1 MPFSRNLRYAALAFL
16 LWSLAYN
23 VLASLLPLYA
33 RELGAGPL
41 QIGLVGTAG
50 LVGAGLLVFP
60 LSLLADRAGR
70 RSALLTGWALSS
82 AGLFAMALA
91 GSWQQLLPGAF
102 LAMAAVAGLP
112 TLNALALDEL
122 APAQRA
128 RGFSLLYASAPL
140 GALVGALLGGVLAES
155 AGLRTTAWLGGLCA
169 VLATISLLP
178 IRASPPRPSNAAAP
192 GTNSDAGQQPRPL
205 LLLLFGLLGAGGFLF
220 VALPGS
226 FIVPYL
232 RDVAH
237 LGYLSTG
244 LSSALLAA
252 AQLAWSLLFALWPL
266 SHRRL
271 ALGRGPAA
279 LRLPTATLVAI
290 AVCLAANG
298 LFGVLLPLATGP
310 ILFLILI
317 LRGSQ
322 FSLQSLGSSLLGEMV
337 APGPRLTTRLT
348 LISSLL
354 GAGAAAAP
362 LAGGWLYGYGAAYP
376 FLISGVASALGAA
389 VLLLICRWVPADT
402 AQASAT

>member
-1 MPFSRNLRYAALAFL
+1 MPFGRNLRYAALAFL

-50 LVGAGLLVFP
+50 LVGAGVLVFP

-70 RSALLTGWALSS
+70 RAALLTGWTISS
-82 AGLFAMALA
+82 AGLFAMAIA
-91 GSWQQLLPGAF
+91 QSWTQLLPGAF
-102 LAMAAVAGLP
+102 LAMAAVGGLP

-122 APAQRA
+122 APEQRA
-128 RGFSLLYASAPL
+128 RGFSLIYAAAPL
-140 GALVGALLGGVLAES
+140 GALVGAALGGMLAETAS
-155 AGLRTTAWLGGLCA
+155 LRTTAWLAGL
-169 VLATISLLP
+169 LALAGVVSLLP
-178 IRASPPRPSNAAAP
+178 IRSTPPALSAGGPTPHAAAR
-192 GTNSDAGQQPRPL
+192 QQPRAL
-205 LLLLFGLLGAGGFLF
+205 LLLLFGLLGAGGFLL

-237 LGYLSTG
+237 QGYLGTG

-252 AQLAWSLLFALWPL
+252 AQLAWSLLFAFWPH
-266 SHRRL
+266 SRRRVTV
-271 ALGRGPAA
+271 GSGPSAI
-279 LRLPTATLVAI
+279 LLPTATLVAI

-298 LFGVLLPLATGP
+298 LFGLLLPFTSAPT
-310 ILFLILI
+310 LFLILI

-322 FSLQSLGSSLLGEMV
+322 FSLQSLGSALLGEMV

-348 LISSLL
+348 LMSSLL
-354 GAGAAAAP
+354 GAGAAGAP
-362 LAGGWLYGYGAAYP
+362 LAGGLLYGYGPAYP
-376 FLISGVASALGAA
+376 FLVSGLAAAGGAA
-389 VLLLICRWVPADT
+389 VLLLLCRWLPADM
-402 AQASAT
+402 AQPSAA